1 MNGEKSSNSIGGKYR
16 KKIYKTLF
24 CFTFNATLGDFRLSL
39 VAEKMKKI
47 KEVKNLST
55 I

>member
-1 MNGEKSSNSIGGKYR
+1 MIGEKSFDSSGGKCR
-16 KKIYKTLF
+16 KNLDKTLF

>member
-1 MNGEKSSNSIGGKYR
+1 MILVVVNVEKNLD
-16 KKIYKTLF
+16 KTLF

>member
-1 MNGEKSSNSIGGKYR
+1 VVNVEKNLDNR
-16 KKIYKTLF
+16 LF
-24 CFTFNATLGDFRLSL
+24 CFTFNATLGDFRLSFA
-39 VAEKMKKI
+39 AEKMQKI